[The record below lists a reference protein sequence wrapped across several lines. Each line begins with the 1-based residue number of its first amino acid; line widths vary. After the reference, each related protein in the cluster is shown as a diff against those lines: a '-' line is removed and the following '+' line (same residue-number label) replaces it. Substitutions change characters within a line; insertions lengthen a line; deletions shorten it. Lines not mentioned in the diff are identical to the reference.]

1 MGKQD
6 LFVSKMKQ
14 EGLNDIVINTFIS
27 YFNKLLNG
35 EKGKLSKNEIKQPAE
50 SNIIHYHDLKNEKTD
65 FLCKLAVIKLN
76 GGLGTSMGL
85 KKAKSLLPVKQ
96 GLSFLD
102 IIAQQILFL
111 RKKYHF
117 SIPVLFMNSFNTQ
130 RDTLQ
135 LLDKYPEIKKQSCP
149 LDFVQNKFPKIR
161 QDNFE
166 PLTVSEEAAGWNPP
180 GHGDIYSCLVQ
191 EKIIDQ
197 LLDSGIE
204 YIFVSNSDNLG
215 AIADIRILNYMIE
228 NKIPFIMEV
237 CNRTEMDKKGGHLA
251 ETKDGRLI
259 LRETAQCPDDETE
272 DFQNI
277 SLYHYFNTNN
287 LWIDLKVLRDKMQS
301 NHNILDLP
309 LIINPKKVD
318 NIPVYQLETA
328 MGSAI
333 SLFEGAKAVLV
344 NRDRFAPVKK
354 TQDLLLI
361 WSDIYDLKDDFTLQ
375 KVTEIDHLLDLDSQY
390 YGEIDQLVKRF
401 PTTPPSLKECQ
412 SFSVKGDISFGNNLS
427 FKGSIT
433 LKASQPAYLE
443 NIEITNE

>member
-85 KKAKSLLPVKQ
+85 KKAKSLLPVKH

-111 RKKYHF
+111 REKYHF

-375 KVTEIDHLLDLDSQY
+375 KVTENDHLLDLDSQY

-401 PTTPPSLKECQ
+401 PTTPPSLKERQ

-427 FKGSIT
+427 FKG
-433 LKASQPAYLE
+433 
-443 NIEITNE
+443 